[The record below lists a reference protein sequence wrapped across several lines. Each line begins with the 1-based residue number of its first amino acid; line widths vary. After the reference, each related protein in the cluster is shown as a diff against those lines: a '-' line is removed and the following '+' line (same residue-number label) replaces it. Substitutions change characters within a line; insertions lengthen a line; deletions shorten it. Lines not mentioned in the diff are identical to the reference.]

1 MNPSATLLYNA
12 HPAAS
17 AQGSAPELLDLVDFK
32 WLMAGEGHRID
43 LDRLRGD
50 SPYLSSCLALAA
62 GSRSATLRQA
72 AQRLSCGRAFM
83 DHPVVVQQQG
93 APGG

>member
-1 MNPSATLLYNA
+1 MNPSAMPLYNA

-17 AQGSAPELLDLVDFK
+17 ALGAAPELLDLVDFK

-50 SPYLSSCLALAA
+50 SPYIRVCLALAA

-72 AQRLSCGRAFM
+72 AQRLACGLLLA
-83 DHPVVVQQQG
+83 
-93 APGG
+93 GGPTTRS

>member
-1 MNPSATLLYNA
+1 MNPSATPLYNA

-17 AQGSAPELLDLVDFK
+17 AQAAAPELLDLVDFK

-50 SPYLSSCLALAA
+50 SLYTRSCLALAA

-72 AQRLSCGRAFM
+72 AQRLSCGLLAAGPTPR
-83 DHPVVVQQQG
+83 P
-93 APGG
+93 

>member
-1 MNPSATLLYNA
+1 MNPSATPLYNA

-17 AQGSAPELLDLVDFK
+17 AQGAAPELLDLVDFK

-50 SPYLSSCLALAA
+50 SPYIRGCLALAA
-62 GSRSATLRQA
+62 GSGSATLRQA
-72 AQRLSCGRAFM
+72 AQRLSRGLLAGG
-83 DHPVVVQQQG
+83 P
-93 APGG
+93 APRF